1 MIRTD
6 KMSNANIFINSTV
19 TIIVVEILPGCL
31 CPIVDHLRIE
41 SFVLLLKLVLLLF
54 LFRMFI
60 P

>member
-19 TIIVVEILPGCL
+19 TIIVVEILPGFR
-31 CPIVDHLRIE
+31 CPFVDHLRIE

-60 P
+60 S